1 MKKVFLV
8 LFIVS
13 ILFPLA
19 AQQGKDVVLVVD
31 TSSSMFSY
39 YNEVGT
45 YLSRLFLAENL
56 SIGDTLHIISFG
68 SKPRFE
74 IARRI
79 LGEGDIQTASARIW
93 LLYPLDPSSDP
104 AAAINYTE
112 QYTRSIQGERPK
124 KVFFVSD
131 SDLSGQ
137 VSAAAGRFP
146 PRTDLQFIRAT
157 SPMSPGQSG
166 VASGTS
172 AAASGSGSTIGTGS
186 AAGSSGSTS
195 GSGAA
200 GSTTGV
206 VGTDSV
212 TGTDSSGNEDVA
224 SDNTAQGTSPVGE
237 QSFSGSDSAASE
249 TVQGNETGV
258 TAAQTSGES
267 SGSGFNFQNIPLPL
281 IIAGTLL
288 LLLLILFIILRMRK
302 LQSSPKK
309 AMAQISSEGS
319 GSGDASNNAALLNSY
334 ASRQAE
340 ASLQGPNRSYH
351 YRNTSNQFLTK
362 PPMLNIFV
370 EEQNTAIGRRNI
382 HAMKKGATYT
392 VGGGNSDF
400 LIFLVHFPA
409 NIGRLYFDGTNCTF
423 TPLKSE
429 YFPDIGSAPIVECIG
444 KPIRVISRKN
454 YEVFF
459 HFEPYK
465 DPLVEMNQL
474 LNSIKIPE
482 PPSSNE

>member
-1 MKKVFLV
+1 MKKIFLFLLIAV
-8 LFIVS
+8 
-13 ILFPLA
+13 ILFPIA

-31 TSSSMFSY
+31 TSSSMFSC
-39 YNEVGT
+39 YNDVGA
-45 YLSRLFLAENL
+45 YLSRFFLAENL
-56 SIGDTLHIISFG
+56 TVGDTLHIISFG

-79 LGEGDIQTASARIW
+79 RGEGDVETARARIW

-137 VSAAAGRFP
+137 VTAAAGRFP
-146 PRTDLQFIRAT
+146 PNTDLQFIRAA

-166 VASGTS
+166 ATTGQSGAASGTASSAGQSSVTGASGTPS
-172 AAASGSGSTIGTGS
+172 AASDDPSVVPASSVDPLDQGISQAEEQS
-186 AAGSSGSTS
+186 AAGSASATGETAQ
-195 GSGAA
+195 GSGA
-200 GSTTGV
+200 G
-206 VGTDSV
+206 D
-212 TGTDSSGNEDVA
+212 TGTA
-224 SDNTAQGTSPVGE
+224 AGT
-237 QSFSGSDSAASE
+237 
-249 TVQGNETGV
+249 
-258 TAAQTSGES
+258 
-267 SGSGFNFQNIPLPL
+267 GSGIGGTGFNLQSIPLPL
-281 IIAGTLL
+281 IIAGALL

-309 AMAQISSEGS
+309 TMAQMTSEGS
-319 GSGDASNNAALLNSY
+319 GGSYAGDASNNAALLNNY

-340 ASLQGPNRSYH
+340 ASLQGPNRQYH

-370 EEQNTAIGRRNI
+370 EEQNAAIGRRNI
-382 HAMKKGATYT
+382 HALKKGSTYT

-400 LIFLVHFPA
+400 LIFLVEFPA
-409 NIGRLYFDGTNCTF
+409 NLGRLHFDGTNCTF

-429 YFPDIGSAPIVECIG
+429 YFPDIGSSPVTECIG
-444 KPIRVISRKN
+444 KPIRIISRKN

-474 LNSIKIPE
+474 LNSVKVPE
-482 PPSSNE
+482 PPSVPAGE

>member
-1 MKKVFLV
+1 MKKVFLI
-8 LFIVS
+8 LFSVS

-45 YLSRLFLAENL
+45 YLSRLFLTENL
-56 SIGDTLHIISFG
+56 STGDTLHIISFG

-146 PRTDLQFIRAT
+146 ANTDLQFIRAT

-166 VASGTS
+166 VPSGTS
-172 AAASGSGSTIGTGS
+172 AAASASGTGS
-186 AAGSSGSTS
+186 ATGSSGTAS
-195 GSGAA
+195 GTGAA
-200 GSTTGV
+200 SGTTGV
-206 VGTDSV
+206 DSTDSA
-212 TGTDSSGNEDVA
+212 TGADSSVNEDAA
-224 SDNTAQGTSPVGE
+224 SDNTAQGASQGGE
-237 QSFSGSDSAASE
+237 QAVSGSDSTAAGE
-249 TVQGNETGV
+249 TMQGNEASG
-258 TAAQTSGES
+258 TAAQTSGTR
-267 SGSGFNFQNIPLPL
+267 SGFNFQSIPLPL
-281 IIAGTLL
+281 IIAGALL
-288 LLLLILFIILRMRK
+288 LLLLILFIIFRMRK

-340 ASLQGPNRSYH
+340 ASLQGPNRSYS
-351 YRNTSNQFLTK
+351 YRSTSNQFLTK

-382 HAMKKGATYT
+382 HALKKGATYT

-429 YFPDIGSAPIVECIG
+429 YFPDIGSSPIAECIG
-444 KPIRVISRKN
+444 KPIRIISRKN

-482 PPSSNE
+482 PPGSAE